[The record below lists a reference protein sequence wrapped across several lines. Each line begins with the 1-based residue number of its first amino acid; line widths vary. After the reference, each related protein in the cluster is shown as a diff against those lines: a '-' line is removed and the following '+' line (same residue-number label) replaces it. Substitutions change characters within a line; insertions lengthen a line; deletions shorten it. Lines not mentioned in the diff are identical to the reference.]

1 MIKSK
6 LAILSM
12 AIFLLSCSVISRQV
26 RDEAIGPVPFKDLIE
41 DIDQY
46 RGQTVI
52 LGGYVIDVQ
61 NRKDKSVMTA
71 LQVPLLTGEQPA
83 PKDRS
88 QGRLIITYKG
98 FLDPEV
104 YTKQRKITLAGK
116 IIASSKD
123 KPNAAPYP
131 YLELEG
137 LEIHLWPLVKEYW
150 PAYPYPYFY
159 DDPFYPFPW
168 YWYPYHHRH
177 LHDW

>member
-88 QGRLIITYKG
+88 QGRLIIT
-98 FLDPEV
+98 
-104 YTKQRKITLAGK
+104 
-116 IIASSKD
+116 
-123 KPNAAPYP
+123 
-131 YLELEG
+131 
-137 LEIHLWPLVKEYW
+137 
-150 PAYPYPYFY
+150 
-159 DDPFYPFPW
+159 
-168 YWYPYHHRH
+168 
-177 LHDW
+177 